1 MKPRALSTHPYNRL
15 ATGPVLLVLLILL
28 AGFSSCNDK
37 KDPDDQ
43 SGSFDKKSFLLSL
56 ADRLIVPSVIR
67 LDQAAEELEK
77 AANAVR
83 NNPDAERL
91 DSLRAAWKAAYMA
104 NLWCNSFNYGPGE
117 QTIAGTYF
125 ENTGLWPVN
134 ASRIEAR
141 IQSGQVDFSADF
153 ERDTRGFLALDYLLY
168 ENGSVQELLAGNDKR
183 LSYLSALSAHL
194 RYWTQQ
200 LRNGWNGPYRQ
211 AFVDNDGKDAGSSVS
226 MFYNEYLKAYEGIKN
241 FKLGLP
247 SGKRVGQSGP
257 EPALAEA
264 YYSGISVECLKE
276 HLKVIEY
283 IWYGRAQDGTEGTGF
298 DDWLKTVS
306 GGDALI
312 GETENFF
319 NQIREKAAALPAGE
333 RLSDMVVS
341 QPGSVEDLY
350 NTCLSGTR
358 FIKSDLSSL
367 IGIAITYSSGDGD

>member
-1 MKPRALSTHPYNRL
+1 M
-15 ATGPVLLVLLILL
+15 LVLT

-37 KDPDDQ
+37 KDPDDNP
-43 SGSFDKKSFLLSL
+43 GSFDKELLLQSL
-56 ADRLIVPSVIR
+56 ADRLIVPSVNR
-67 LDQAAEELEK
+67 LEQATEELEK
-77 AANAVR
+77 ATAAMR

-91 DSLRAAWKAAYMA
+91 DSLRAAWKNAYLA

-117 QTIAGTYF
+117 KTITGTYF

-134 ASRIEAR
+134 AVRIEAR
-141 IQSGQVDFSADF
+141 IQNGQVDFSADF
-153 ERDTRGFLALDYLLY
+153 ERDTRGFLALDYLLF
-168 ENGSVQELLAGNDKR
+168 ENGSVQELLAGNEKR
-183 LSYLSALSAHL
+183 LNYLSALSAHL
-194 RYWTQQ
+194 HNWTQQ
-200 LRNGWNGPYRQ
+200 LRNGWNGSYRKT
-211 AFVDNDGKDAGSSVS
+211 FVENDGKDAGSSVS
-226 MFYNEYLKAYEGIKN
+226 IFYNAYLKAYEGIKN

-312 GETENFF
+312 GETKNFF

-341 QPGSVEDLY
+341 QPGPVEDLY